1 MMHVMHMMARQKIM
15 WWFIV
20 LLYCVALASCQK
32 LNPGEKAPN
41 FTLPTLEGPKLFK
54 GVDNKGTNIHPP
66 IIFHEFTNHSG
77 FLECLWTKDS
87 SLMELID
94 NSPENTDY
102 VFLSS
107 STDAVST
114 AIWMKQRFEDVLE
127 KYYALALNLSL

>member
-1 MMHVMHMMARQKIM
+1 MVKLY
-15 WWFIV
+15 
-20 LLYCVALASCQK
+20 LLILVGILLNLCNCQK

-41 FTLPTLEGPKLFK
+41 FTLPTLNGPKIFK
-54 GVDNKGTNIHPP
+54 GVNGHGTNIHPP

-107 STDAVST
+107 STDALTT
-114 AIWMKQRFEDVLE
+114 AQWMKKRFEDVLE
-127 KYYALALNLSL
+127 KYFSLAQKLSL

>member
-1 MMHVMHMMARQKIM
+1 MKTHVH
-15 WWFIV
+15 V
-20 LLYCVALASCQK
+20 LLSLLLQLTTWSTGQK

-54 GVDNKGTNIHPP
+54 GVGNKGTNIHPP